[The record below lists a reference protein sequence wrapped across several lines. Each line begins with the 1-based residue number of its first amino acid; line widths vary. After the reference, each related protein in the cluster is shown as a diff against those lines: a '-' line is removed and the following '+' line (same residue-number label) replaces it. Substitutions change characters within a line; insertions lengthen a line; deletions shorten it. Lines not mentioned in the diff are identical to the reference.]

1 MKKANIYCLSLN
13 KNLLDKINK
22 LNYIPVGLGNDNF
35 SNGWLRDNTGEN
47 ISKKNKY
54 YAEYTFHY
62 WLWKNEI
69 MKIPDG
75 NWIGFCTYR
84 RFWKSS
90 TNRDMEYKE
99 FSKKVIQEIPKEWD
113 NYETILG
120 DHIKLEFKLM
130 KILKYGKK
138 ALINNPKAIFSKKS
152 RNIRFHFDIFH
163 GVGILDKA
171 IDLLNEDDKEQ
182 FRSFVN
188 ENNSF
193 NKATMFICRSKKLIN
208 NYYKT
213 IFQWLDKCEKFIG
226 FDLEGYNKARMYAFL
241 AERFMPYWFKKNS
254 KVLEWPVLFDD
265 LNNY

>member
-1 MKKANIYCLSLN
+1 MRMYCIT
-13 KNLLDKINK
+13 LDNNHYEKIK
-22 LNYIPVGLGNDNF
+22 RLDYIPVGLGDKIF
-35 SNGWLRDNTGEN
+35 SKKFESDKRGDN
-47 ISKKNKY
+47 ISLKNPFY
-54 YAEYTFHY
+54 GEYSFHY

-152 RNIRFHFDIFH
+152 RNIRYHFDIFH
-163 GVGILDKA
+163 
-171 IDLLNEDDKEQ
+171 
-182 FRSFVN
+182 
-188 ENNSF
+188 
-193 NKATMFICRSKKLIN
+193 
-208 NYYKT
+208 
-213 IFQWLDKCEKFIG
+213 
-226 FDLEGYNKARMYAFL
+226 
-241 AERFMPYWFKKNS
+241 
-254 KVLEWPVLFDD
+254 
-265 LNNY
+265 